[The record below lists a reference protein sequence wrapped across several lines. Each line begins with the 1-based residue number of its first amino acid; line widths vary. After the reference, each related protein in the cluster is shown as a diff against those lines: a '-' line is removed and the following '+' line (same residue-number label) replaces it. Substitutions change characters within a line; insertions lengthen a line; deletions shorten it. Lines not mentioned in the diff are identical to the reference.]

1 MTDDLKDSAR
11 DRVGEP
17 MNAGEVHLSIN
28 AGVASVVFDRP
39 RARNAMT
46 WLMYEQLGS
55 ICRRLHIDSSVRVA
69 TFRGAGGEAFV
80 AGTDIE
86 QFQAFTSGEDGV
98 AYERTIDQG
107 IGLIE
112 SLPMPTVA
120 VISGWTIG
128 GGLAIATA
136 CDFRMAT
143 PASRFGVPIAR
154 TLGNCLSMSN
164 LARLSAAFGVQ
175 RVKRMLLLAELLS
188 AEEALA
194 CGYLQQLC
202 NAAELHAAAAALCER
217 LASLAPVTQHVTKES
232 LQRLLLRDLPDGED
246 LISQCYGSRDFHEGV
261 DAFVAKRSPVW
272 TGR

>member
-1 MTDDLKDSAR
+1 MSDDLKDHANSGA
-11 DRVGEP
+11 
-17 MNAGEVHLSIN
+17 VHLTLNDGI
-28 AGVASVVFDRP
+28 ASVIFDRP
-39 RARNAMT
+39 QARNAMT
-46 WLMYEQLGS
+46 WAMYEQLGS
-55 ICRRLHIDSSVRVA
+55 ICRRLQTDSTVRVV
-69 TFRGAGGEAFV
+69 TFQGAGGEAFV

-86 QFQAFTSGEDGV
+86 QFKAFHSGDDGV
-98 AYERTIDQG
+98 SYERTIDKG

-112 SLPMPTVA
+112 ALPMPTVA

-136 CDFRMAT
+136 CDFRIAT

-154 TLGNCLSMSN
+154 TLGNCLSIAS

-175 RVKRMLLLAELLS
+175 RVKRMLMLAELLG

-194 CGYLQQLC
+194 CGFLQQLC
-202 NAAELHAAAAALCER
+202 EPSELDAAVVALCQR

-232 LQRLLLRDLPDGED
+232 LQRLLLCNLPDGED
-246 LISQCYGSRDFHEGV
+246 LISQCYGSSDFHEGV

-272 TGR
+272 TGT

>member
-1 MTDDLKDSAR
+1 MSDDLNDRASKD
-11 DRVGEP
+11 V
-17 MNAGEVHLSIN
+17 NAGAVHLSIN

-39 RARNAMT
+39 QARNAMT
-46 WLMYEQLGS
+46 WAMYEQLES
-55 ICRRLHIDSSVRVA
+55 ICRRLQSDSTVRVA
-69 TFRGAGGEAFV
+69 TFQGAGGEAFV

-86 QFQAFTSGEDGV
+86 QFKAFRSGDDGV
-98 AYERTIDQG
+98 AYERTIDKG

-136 CDFRMAT
+136 CDFRIAT
-143 PASRFGVPIAR
+143 PASRLGVPIAR
-154 TLGNCLSMSN
+154 TLGNCLSMAN

-194 CGYLQQLC
+194 CGYLQQVC
-202 NAAELHAAAAALCER
+202 EPAELTTAAAALCER
-217 LASLAPVTQHVTKES
+217 LATLAPVTQQVTKQA
-232 LQRLLLRDLPDGED
+232 LQRLLMRALPDGED
-246 LISQCYGSRDFHEGV
+246 LISQCYGSSDFHEGV
-261 DAFVAKRSPVW
+261 DAFVAKISPVW

>member
-1 MTDDLKDSAR
+1 MTDDLNDGAR
-11 DRVGEP
+11 DRVSKP
-17 MNAGEVHLSIN
+17 MNAGAVHLSIH

-39 RARNAMT
+39 LARNAMT

-55 ICRRLHIDSSVRVA
+55 ICRRLQTDSTVRVV
-69 TFRGAGGEAFV
+69 TFQGAGGEAFV

-86 QFQAFTSGEDGV
+86 QFKAFRSGDDGV
-98 AYERTIDQG
+98 AYERTIDKG
-107 IGLIE
+107 IGLIA

-136 CDFRMAT
+136 CDFRIAT

-175 RVKRMLLLAELLS
+175 RVKRMLLLAEVLS
-188 AEEALA
+188 ADEALA
-194 CGYLQQLC
+194 CGYLQQVC
-202 NAAELHAAAAALCER
+202 EPTELDAAAAALCGR
-217 LASLAPVTQHVTKES
+217 LASLAPVTQQVTKEA
-232 LQRLLLRDLPDGED
+232 LQRLLLQGLLDGED
-246 LISQCYGSRDFHEGV
+246 LISQCYGSSDFHEGV